1 MKSCLASLAVV
12 AALCVQAQ
20 TPGQVESQ
28 SVDSHNGRDQMTAQF
43 KFISPRG
50 PFGTERPQRPAS
62 QESVEG
68 QLRARGMYWIQ
79 TDGAPGPGDYV
90 LDTLTHR
97 LNQPAGRGDIGKVV
111 SMLRTEDGQP
121 AAQVDFGADY
131 SVGIVLS
138 ELARV
143 RILDRMDACPP
154 VVVRTVPEAGSERV
168 PPGMAEIRATFSRE
182 MSDGSWGWCDVWEHS
197 MPEMMSDPRY
207 LADHKTVVLKVRL
220 EPGKTYGFWINST
233 ANHGFQDTQQQPA
246 VPYLLTFK
254 TDPAG
259 LPPRMNDMA
268 APVPPP
274 PPTADQI
281 ADLKARLAATANMT
295 SFGERD
301 EALASIA
308 ARAAA
313 MGSMEIT
320 RTAVTRMT
328 SFTSRDEAICTCARK
343 LVAVGKRPDALEL
356 ARLITSF
363 STRDSLIK
371 ELAR

>member
-1 MKSCLASLAVV
+1 MVIAFS
-12 AALCVQAQ
+12 VQAQ
-20 TPGQVESQ
+20 TPGPVESQ
-28 SVDSHNGRDQMTAQF
+28 SADSFNGRARVTAQS
-43 KFISPRG
+43 KFMSSSG
-50 PFGTERPQRPAS
+50 PFVMEYPQRPAS
-62 QESVEG
+62 RESVEG

-90 LDTLTHR
+90 EDTLTHR
-97 LNQPAGRGDIGKVV
+97 LDQPAGRGDIGKVV

-131 SVGIVLS
+131 SAGIVLS

-143 RILDRMDACPP
+143 LVVDRMDACPP
-154 VVVRTVPEAGSERV
+154 VVVRTLPEAGSERV
-168 PPGMAEIRATFSRE
+168 PPGMAEIRVTFSRE
-182 MSDGSWGWCDVWEHS
+182 MTDGSWGWCDVWEHS

-220 EPGKTYGFWINST
+220 EPGKTYGFWINNA
-233 ANHGFQDTQQQPA
+233 ANHGFQDTRRQPS

-254 TDPAG
+254 TDFAG
-259 LPPRMNDMA
+259 LPPRMHEMA

-274 PPTADQI
+274 PTVDQI
-281 ADLKARLAATANMT
+281 ADLKARLGATASMT

-313 MGSMEIT
+313 MGNMEIT

-328 SFTSRDEAICTCARK
+328 SFTSRDDAICTCARK
-343 LVAVGKRPDALEL
+343 LVAVGQRPDALEL